1 MSSAFL
7 NRRPRHVTR
16 PTSRLAWLIVA
27 MAPELLFGC
36 GKSAAPG
43 GADPAASGAAAAS
56 ASGAAVAA
64 PAPAPSGEA
73 AAASSPKKI
82 KATLADVQ
90 LFSPYSSNRT
100 MPSASDNGSLDTTRS
115 QFRYGL
121 GLVVEASNEAGE
133 ILRDPTF
140 EGVLTFS
147 GGGNEQTC
155 LFGSDTISSDS
166 GTQFLSYS
174 DKPPPDPSGFGDPAA
189 AAKTKWFD
197 ESNSTVESPWRPS
210 ERIRM
215 VSRRSDCRSPVLGD
229 MGVTSIHGSLVVKAR
244 KEFIEPAGFEFDFDK
259 GFDLTLDGDSVRI
272 RDRQSSKLTLV
283 SLKYVVEMVAASDAP
298 ADGRAVRL
306 MKVKLSQ
313 LVRARPLA
321 VVQSEPIEFD
331 LNPASL
337 SVQLVK
343 LPAGEFAHA
352 TGNVVVYLKEGKVA
366 YEDMGKLKI
375 SLHDVERK
383 DVPAEPQDVSFEAD
397 ELSGKVSDLKVIH
410 YLDEP
415 TLNKGQRRLSATWK
429 LNLKGEAIEG
439 RLKAAVDT
447 ATATLD
453 AAERV
458 ELQADIGSDA
468 AARAKAK
475 ADLAKAK
482 ADKTAAETKYK
493 TSLSGERGKLAKLL
507 TCGDIRLVTSKGVRS
522 ATNGKAATD
531 LCKGL
536 EKANDVEVTLTY
548 SLDRYELPIAL
559 SYSLGKTPSFSPIAS
574 ARLSKLDPR

>member
-1 MSSAFL
+1 
-7 NRRPRHVTR
+7 
-16 PTSRLAWLIVA
+16 
-27 MAPELLFGC
+27 MAPELLVGC

-43 GADPAASGAAAAS
+43 GVDPASSGAAAPS
-56 ASGAAVAA
+56 ASGAVVAA

-73 AAASSPKKI
+73 AAGATPKKI
-82 KATLADVQ
+82 KATLEDVQ

-121 GLVVEASNEAGE
+121 GLVVEATNDAGE
-133 ILRDPTF
+133 ILRDATF

-155 LFGSDTISSDS
+155 HFGADSISSES
-166 GTQFLSYS
+166 GAQFLSYS
-174 DKPPPDPSGFGDPAA
+174 EKAPPDPSGFGDPAA
-189 AAKTKWFD
+189 AKTKWFD
-197 ESNSTVESPWRPS
+197 ESSSTVESPWRPS

-244 KEFIEPAGFEFDFDK
+244 KEFTEPASFEFDFDK
-259 GFDLTLDGDSVRI
+259 GYDLTLDGDSVRI
-272 RDRQSSKLTLV
+272 RDRQSSKLTIV
-283 SLKYVVEMVAASDAP
+283 PLKYVADMVAASDAP

-306 MKVKLSQ
+306 MKVRFSQ
-313 LVRARPLA
+313 LIRARPL
-321 VVQSEPIEFD
+321 VLVQSEPIEFD

-352 TGNVVVYLKEGKVA
+352 AGNVVVYLKEGKVA
-366 YEDMGKLKI
+366 YEDMGKLKL

-383 DVPAEPQDVSFEAD
+383 DVPADPPDVSFEAD
-397 ELSGKVSDLKVIH
+397 ELSGKVSDIKMVH
-410 YLDEP
+410 YVDDP
-415 TLNKGQRRLSATWK
+415 TMNKGQRRLAATWK

-447 ATATLD
+447 ATAALD

-482 ADKTAAETKYK
+482 ADKTAAETKFK

-507 TCGDIRLVTSKGVRS
+507 TCGDVRLVTSKGVRT
-522 ATNGKAATD
+522 ATNAKAATD

>member
-1 MSSAFL
+1 MPLSCAG
-7 NRRPRHVTR
+7 RHGGDGH
-16 PTSRLAWLIVA
+16 SR
-27 MAPELLFGC
+27 
-36 GKSAAPG
+36 
-43 GADPAASGAAAAS
+43 
-56 ASGAAVAA
+56 
-64 PAPAPSGEA
+64 
-73 AAASSPKKI
+73 
-82 KATLADVQ
+82 
-90 LFSPYSSNRT
+90 
-100 MPSASDNGSLDTTRS
+100 
-115 QFRYGL
+115 
-121 GLVVEASNEAGE
+121 
-133 ILRDPTF
+133 
-140 EGVLTFS
+140 
-147 GGGNEQTC
+147 
-155 LFGSDTISSDS
+155 
-166 GTQFLSYS
+166 
-174 DKPPPDPSGFGDPAA
+174 
-189 AAKTKWFD
+189 
-197 ESNSTVESPWRPS
+197 
-210 ERIRM
+210 
-215 VSRRSDCRSPVLGD
+215 
-229 MGVTSIHGSLVVKAR
+229 SLVVKAR
-244 KEFIEPAGFEFDFDK
+244 KEFTEPASFEFEFDK
-259 GFDLTLDGDSVRI
+259 GYDLALDGDSVRI

-283 SLKYVVEMVAASDAP
+283 PLKYVVDMVAADAP

-306 MKVKLSQ
+306 MKVRFSQ
-313 LVRARPLA
+313 LIRARPL
-321 VVQSEPIEFD
+321 VLVQSEPVEFD

-366 YEDMGKLKI
+366 YEDMGKLKL

-383 DVPAEPQDVSFEAD
+383 DVPADPPDVSFEAD
-397 ELSGKVSDLKVIH
+397 ELSGKVSDIKVVP
-410 YLDEP
+410 YVDDP
-415 TLNKGQRRLSATWK
+415 TINKGQRRLSATWK

-447 ATATLD
+447 ATAALD

-458 ELQADIGSDA
+458 ELQADIGNDA

-482 ADKTAAETKYK
+482 ADKTAAETKFK

-507 TCGDIRLVTSKGVRS
+507 TCGDVRLVTSKGVRS

-559 SYSLGKTPSFSPIAS
+559 SYSLGKSPSFSPIAS